1 MVFRVLLVYV
11 MNVITSSKGV
21 NKMGKRGMLNLA
33 VNFIMVIAIMVSV
46 LAFDKDNQRY
56 FAKTT
61 YDYDIDTS
69 DMYVV
74 PRVSEPIAVPEP
86 TPTIAESETKQ
97 SEPEIVEIVG
107 EIKQNVTYGQ
117 NWSEKDKEQL
127 AKIAMAEAE
136 GCDLKT
142 KVLVILVILNRVQS
156 QNFPDSISEVIFEKS
171 GNVYQFS
178 PCIPGGRYYTT
189 SPNSDCYEAVEI
201 VANMDKESD
210 YSQGA
215 LYFECCKNPD
225 NWHSRNLEYLYQR
238 GGMRFYK

>member
-1 MVFRVLLVYV
+1 MR
-11 MNVITSSKGV
+11 
-21 NKMGKRGMLNLA
+21 KRGMLNLA
-33 VNFIMVIAIMVSV
+33 VNFIMIIVVMVSV

-61 YDYDIDTS
+61 YDIDTS
-69 DMYVV
+69 DVYVV
-74 PRVSEPIAVPEP
+74 PEVSEPITEP
-86 TPTIAESETKQ
+86 IISETKQ
-97 SEPEIVEIVG
+97 PEPKIVEIVG
-107 EIKQNVTYGQ
+107 EIKHDNTYGQ

-142 KVLVILVILNRVQS
+142 KTLVILVILNRVQS

-178 PCIPGGRYYTT
+178 PCMPNGRYYTT
-189 SPNSDCYEAVEI
+189 TPNSDCYEAVEM

-215 LYFECCKNPD
+215 LYFECCENPD
-225 NWHSRNLEYLYQR
+225 NWHSKNLEYLYQR

>member
-1 MVFRVLLVYV
+1 MR
-11 MNVITSSKGV
+11 KH
-21 NKMGKRGMLNLA
+21 GMLNLV
-33 VNFIMVIAIMVSV
+33 VNFIVVIAIMVSV

-69 DMYVV
+69 DVYVV
-74 PRVSEPIAVPEP
+74 PKVSEPIIEP
-86 TPTIAESETKQ
+86 IISETKQ

-142 KVLVILVILNRVQS
+142 KVLVILVVLNRVQS

-189 SPNSDCYEAVEI
+189 SPNSNCYEAVEV

-215 LYFECCKNPD
+215 LYFECCENPD
-225 NWHSRNLEYLYQR
+225 NWHSRNLEYLYQS

>member
-1 MVFRVLLVYV
+1 MVFHVLLVYV
-11 MNVITSSKGV
+11 MNVITNSKGV
-21 NKMGKRGMLNLA
+21 SKMRKRGMLNLA
-33 VNFIMVIAIMVSV
+33 VNFIMIIVVMVSV

-61 YDYDIDTS
+61 YDIDTS
-69 DMYVV
+69 DVYVV
-74 PRVSEPIAVPEP
+74 PEVSEPITEP
-86 TPTIAESETKQ
+86 IVSETKQ
-97 SEPEIVEIVG
+97 PEPEVVEIVG

-178 PCIPGGRYYTT
+178 PCMPNGRYYTT
-189 SPNSDCYEAVEI
+189 TPNSDCYEAVEM

-215 LYFECCKNPD
+215 LYFECCENPD
-225 NWHSRNLEYLYQR
+225 NWHSKNLEYLYQR

>member
-1 MVFRVLLVYV
+1 
-11 MNVITSSKGV
+11 
-21 NKMGKRGMLNLA
+21 MGKRGMLNLV
-33 VNFIMVIAIMVSV
+33 VNFIVVIAIMVSV
-46 LAFDKDNQRY
+46 LAFDKDSQRY

-61 YDYDIDTS
+61 YDIDTS
-69 DMYVV
+69 DVYVV
-74 PRVSEPIAVPEP
+74 PKVPEP
-86 TPTIAESETKQ
+86 TITETKQ

-107 EIKQNVTYGQ
+107 EIKRNVTYGQ

-215 LYFECCKNPD
+215 LYFECCENPD
-225 NWHSRNLEYLYQR
+225 NWHSKNLEYLYQR

>member
-1 MVFRVLLVYV
+1 
-11 MNVITSSKGV
+11 
-21 NKMGKRGMLNLA
+21 MGKRGMLNLV
-33 VNFIMVIAIMVSV
+33 VNFIVVIAIMVSV

-61 YDYDIDTS
+61 YDIDTS
-69 DMYVV
+69 DVYVV
-74 PRVSEPIAVPEP
+74 PKVSKSDI
-86 TPTIAESETKQ
+86 SETKQ
-97 SEPEIVEIVG
+97 SEPEVVEIVG

-142 KVLVILVILNRVQS
+142 KTLVILVILNRVQS

-178 PCIPGGRYYTT
+178 PCMPNGRYYTT
-189 SPNSDCYEAVEI
+189 TPNSDCYEAVEM

-215 LYFECCKNPD
+215 LYFECCENPD
-225 NWHSRNLEYLYQR
+225 NWHSKNLEYLYQR
-238 GGMRFYK
+238 DGMRFYK

>member
-1 MVFRVLLVYV
+1 
-11 MNVITSSKGV
+11 
-21 NKMGKRGMLNLA
+21 MLNLA
-33 VNFIMVIAIMVSV
+33 VNFIMIIVVMVSV

-61 YDYDIDTS
+61 YDIDTS
-69 DMYVV
+69 DVYVV
-74 PRVSEPIAVPEP
+74 PEVSEPITEP
-86 TPTIAESETKQ
+86 IVSETKQ
-97 SEPEIVEIVG
+97 PEPEVVEIVG
-107 EIKQNVTYGQ
+107 EIKHDNTYGQ

-215 LYFECCKNPD
+215 LYFECCENPD
-225 NWHSRNLEYLYQR
+225 NWHSKNLEYLYQR

>member
-1 MVFRVLLVYV
+1 
-11 MNVITSSKGV
+11 
-21 NKMGKRGMLNLA
+21 MLNLV
-33 VNFIMVIAIMVSV
+33 VNFIVVIAIMVSV

-61 YDYDIDTS
+61 YDIDAS
-69 DMYVV
+69 DVYVV
-74 PRVSEPIAVPEP
+74 PEVSEPI
-86 TPTIAESETKQ
+86 ISETKQ
-97 SEPEIVEIVG
+97 PEPEVVEIVG
-107 EIKQNVTYGQ
+107 EVGEKQASTYGQ
-117 NWSEKDKEQL
+117 NWSKKDKEQL

-142 KVLVILVILNRVQS
+142 KVLVILVVLNRVQS

-215 LYFECCKNPD
+215 LYFECCENPD
-225 NWHSRNLEYLYQR
+225 NWHSKNLEYLYQR
-238 GGMRFYK
+238 DGMRFYK

>member
-1 MVFRVLLVYV
+1 
-11 MNVITSSKGV
+11 
-21 NKMGKRGMLNLA
+21 MLNLV
-33 VNFIMVIAIMVSV
+33 VNFIVVIAIMVSV

-61 YDYDIDTS
+61 YDIDAS
-69 DMYVV
+69 DVYVV
-74 PRVSEPIAVPEP
+74 PEVSEPI
-86 TPTIAESETKQ
+86 ISETKQ
-97 SEPEIVEIVG
+97 PEPEVVEIVG
-107 EIKQNVTYGQ
+107 EIKQNITYGQ

-215 LYFECCKNPD
+215 LYFECCENPD
-225 NWHSRNLEYLYQR
+225 NWHSKYVEYVYER
-238 GGMRFYK
+238 EGMRFYK

>member
-1 MVFRVLLVYV
+1 
-11 MNVITSSKGV
+11 
-21 NKMGKRGMLNLA
+21 MGKRGMLNLV
-33 VNFIMVIAIMVSV
+33 VNFIVVIAIMVSV
-46 LAFDKDNQRY
+46 LAFDKDSQRY

-61 YDYDIDTS
+61 YDIDTS
-69 DMYVV
+69 DVYVV
-74 PRVSEPIAVPEP
+74 PEVSEPITEP
-86 TPTIAESETKQ
+86 IVSETKQ
-97 SEPEIVEIVG
+97 PEPEVVEIVG
-107 EIKQNVTYGQ
+107 EIKRNVTYGQ

-225 NWHSRNLEYLYQR
+225 NWHSKNLEYLYQS

>member
-1 MVFRVLLVYV
+1 MR
-11 MNVITSSKGV
+11 
-21 NKMGKRGMLNLA
+21 KRGMLNLA
-33 VNFIMVIAIMVSV
+33 VNFIMIIVVMVSV

-61 YDYDIDTS
+61 YDIDTS
-69 DMYVV
+69 DVYVV
-74 PRVSEPIAVPEP
+74 PKVSEPIIEP
-86 TPTIAESETKQ
+86 TISESKQ
-97 SEPEIVEIVG
+97 TEPEIVEIVG
-107 EIKQNVTYGQ
+107 EIKQNITYGQ

-142 KVLVILVILNRVQS
+142 KTLVILVILNRVQS
-156 QNFPDSISEVIFEKS
+156 KNFPDSISEVIFEKS

-178 PCIPGGRYYTT
+178 PCMPNGRYYTT
-189 SPNSDCYEAVEI
+189 TPNSDCYEAVEM

-215 LYFECCKNPD
+215 LYFECCENPD
-225 NWHSRNLEYLYQR
+225 NWHSKNLEYLYQR
-238 GGMRFYK
+238 DGMRFYR

>member
-21 NKMGKRGMLNLA
+21 SKMRKRGMLNLA
-33 VNFIMVIAIMVSV
+33 VNFIMIIVVMVSV

-61 YDYDIDTS
+61 YDIDTS
-69 DMYVV
+69 DVYVV
-74 PRVSEPIAVPEP
+74 PKVSEPIIEP
-86 TPTIAESETKQ
+86 IISETKQ
-97 SEPEIVEIVG
+97 PEPEVVEIVG

-215 LYFECCKNPD
+215 LYFECCENPD
-225 NWHSRNLEYLYQR
+225 NWHSKNLEYLYQR
-238 GGMRFYK
+238 DGVRFYK

>member
-1 MVFRVLLVYV
+1 
-11 MNVITSSKGV
+11 
-21 NKMGKRGMLNLA
+21 MGKRGMLNLV
-33 VNFIMVIAIMVSV
+33 VNFIVVIAIMVSV
-46 LAFDKDNQRY
+46 LAFDKDSQRY

-61 YDYDIDTS
+61 YDIDTS
-69 DMYVV
+69 DVYVV
-74 PRVSEPIAVPEP
+74 PKVPEP
-86 TPTIAESETKQ
+86 TITETKQ

-215 LYFECCKNPD
+215 LYFECCENPD
-225 NWHSRNLEYLYQR
+225 NWHSKNLEYLYQR

>member
-1 MVFRVLLVYV
+1 
-11 MNVITSSKGV
+11 
-21 NKMGKRGMLNLA
+21 MGKRGVLNLV
-33 VNFIMVIAIMVSV
+33 VNFIVVIAIMVSV
-46 LAFDKDNQRY
+46 LAFDKDSQRY

-61 YDYDIDTS
+61 YDIDTS

-74 PRVSEPIAVPEP
+74 PKVSEPTMVPEP
-86 TPTIAESETKQ
+86 IVSETKQ
-97 SEPEIVEIVG
+97 SEPEISEPEIVEIVG

-225 NWHSRNLEYLYQR
+225 NWHSKNLEYLYQS

>member
-1 MVFRVLLVYV
+1 MAFRVLLVYV
-11 MNVITSSKGV
+11 MNVIISSKGV
-21 NKMGKRGMLNLA
+21 NKMGKHGMLNLV
-33 VNFIMVIAIMVSV
+33 VNFIVVIAIMVSV
-46 LAFDKDNQRY
+46 LAFDKDSQRY

-61 YDYDIDTS
+61 YDYDIDTP

-74 PRVSEPIAVPEP
+74 PKVSEPI
-86 TPTIAESETKQ
+86 ISETKQ
-97 SEPEIVEIVG
+97 PEPEIPEPEIVEIVG

-225 NWHSRNLEYLYQR
+225 NWHSKNLEYLYR
-238 GGMRFYK
+238 SGGMRFYK

>member
-1 MVFRVLLVYV
+1 
-11 MNVITSSKGV
+11 
-21 NKMGKRGMLNLA
+21 MGKRGMLNLV
-33 VNFIMVIAIMVSV
+33 VNFIVVIVIMVSV
-46 LAFDKDNQRY
+46 LAFDKDSQRY

-61 YDYDIDTS
+61 YDIDTS
-69 DMYVV
+69 DVYVV
-74 PRVSEPIAVPEP
+74 PEVSEPITEP
-86 TPTIAESETKQ
+86 IVSETKQ
-97 SEPEIVEIVG
+97 PEPEVVEIVG
-107 EIKQNVTYGQ
+107 EVGEKQASTYGQ

-225 NWHSRNLEYLYQR
+225 NWHSKNLEYLYQR

>member
-1 MVFRVLLVYV
+1 
-11 MNVITSSKGV
+11 
-21 NKMGKRGMLNLA
+21 MGKRGMLNLV
-33 VNFIMVIAIMVSV
+33 VNFIVVIAIMVSV
-46 LAFDKDNQRY
+46 LAFDKDSQRY

-61 YDYDIDTS
+61 YDIDTS
-69 DMYVV
+69 DVYVV
-74 PRVSEPIAVPEP
+74 PEVPEPNIVPEP
-86 TPTIAESETKQ
+86 TISETKQ
-97 SEPEIVEIVG
+97 SEPEISEPEIVEIVG

-225 NWHSRNLEYLYQR
+225 NWHSKNLEYLYQR

>member
-21 NKMGKRGMLNLA
+21 SKMRKRGMLNLA
-33 VNFIMVIAIMVSV
+33 VNFIMIIVVMVSV

-61 YDYDIDTS
+61 YDIDTS
-69 DMYVV
+69 DVYVV
-74 PRVSEPIAVPEP
+74 PKVSEPIIEP
-86 TPTIAESETKQ
+86 IISETKQ
-97 SEPEIVEIVG
+97 PEPEVVEIVG

-189 SPNSDCYEAVEI
+189 SPNSDCYEAVEV

-215 LYFECCKNPD
+215 LYFECCENPD
-225 NWHSRNLEYLYQR
+225 NWHSKNLEYLYQR
-238 GGMRFYK
+238 DGVRFYK

>member
-1 MVFRVLLVYV
+1 
-11 MNVITSSKGV
+11 
-21 NKMGKRGMLNLA
+21 MLNLA
-33 VNFIMVIAIMVSV
+33 VNFIMIIVVMVSV

-61 YDYDIDTS
+61 YDIDTS
-69 DMYVV
+69 DVYVV
-74 PRVSEPIAVPEP
+74 PEVSKPITEPVV
-86 TPTIAESETKQ
+86 SETKQ
-97 SEPEIVEIVG
+97 SKPEPEVVEIVG

>member
-1 MVFRVLLVYV
+1 MR
-11 MNVITSSKGV
+11 
-21 NKMGKRGMLNLA
+21 KRGMLNLV
-33 VNFIMVIAIMVSV
+33 VNFIVVIAIMVSV
-46 LAFDKDNQRY
+46 LVFDKDSQRY

-61 YDYDIDTS
+61 YDIDTS
-69 DMYVV
+69 DVYVV
-74 PRVSEPIAVPEP
+74 PKVSEPITEP
-86 TPTIAESETKQ
+86 IVSETKQ
-97 SEPEIVEIVG
+97 SEPEVVEIAG
-107 EIKQNVTYGQ
+107 EIKQNITYGQ

-189 SPNSDCYEAVEI
+189 SPNSDCYEAVEV

-225 NWHSRNLEYLYQR
+225 NWHSKNLEYLYQR
-238 GGMRFYK
+238 DGMRFYK

>member
-1 MVFRVLLVYV
+1 
-11 MNVITSSKGV
+11 
-21 NKMGKRGMLNLA
+21 MGKRGMLNLV
-33 VNFIMVIAIMVSV
+33 VNFIMIIAIMVSV
-46 LAFDKDNQRY
+46 LAFDKDSQRY
-56 FAKTT
+56 FAKAT
-61 YDYDIDTS
+61 YDINTPDV
-69 DMYVV
+69 YVV
-74 PRVSEPIAVPEP
+74 PKVSEPIVVPEP
-86 TPTIAESETKQ
+86 TISEIKQ
-97 SEPEIVEIVG
+97 SEPEIVEIDG

-117 NWSEKDKEQL
+117 NWSEKDREQL

-142 KVLVILVILNRVQS
+142 KVLVILVVLNRVQS

-189 SPNSDCYEAVEI
+189 SPNSDCYEAVEM

-225 NWHSRNLEYLYQR
+225 NWHSKNLEYLYQR